1 MTFMTLTRAEVSF
14 DDHEDVLVNP
24 AHMIEVRV
32 ITYEATADLPRR
44 RFLTIRIQGGNGLNV
59 LALDENRKPLVPADA
74 AQREPGELLH
84 LFNQAVRSLS

>member
-1 MTFMTLTRAEVSF
+1 MPFMTLTRAEVSL

-32 ITYEATADLPRR
+32 LTYRATEHFPDRT
-44 RFLTIRIQGGNGLNV
+44 FLSIRIQGGNGLSV
-59 LALDENRKPLVPADA
+59 LALDENRRPLVPTDA
-74 AQREPGELLH
+74 AKREPGELLH